1 MIDKIP
7 ELWARP
13 RAPQDALRLPGGRRT
28 LKRLMIDRKIPAA
41 QRGLLPV
48 IVDEAG
54 ILGVCALQ
62 DRVRPGK
69 DGQIELYKAMT
80 LSLTYDHRA
89 LDGSPASR
97 FMRDLKHN
105 LENIQ
110 LLLGGGSY
118 HA

>member
-13 RAPQDALRLPGGRRT
+13 RASQDALRLPGGRRT

-54 ILGVCALQ
+54 ILGVCGIGPDTSRLAQ
-62 DRVRPGK
+62 EGFPAIRIC
-69 DGQIELYKAMT
+69 IEQTEK
-80 LSLTYDHRA
+80 
-89 LDGSPASR
+89 
-97 FMRDLKHN
+97 
-105 LENIQ
+105 
-110 LLLGGGSY
+110 
-118 HA
+118 